1 MIPGTERVS
10 CTPVTHL
17 PDHMLFVMLAVLF
30 PIRAATFG
38 YRKLDQAAEDDV
50 PRVRL
55 WLYRQILAIQWSLAA
70 LVILLWIVFRRPWGD
85 VGLVLVPSWGLLG
98 VTVGLLIGA
107 TFIALRS
114 RGAGE
119 EAHAGV
125 RRRVQHIERML
136 PHDAREL
143 RWFSAV
149 AITAGVC
156 EELLYRGYLIWYL
169 GHWLPL
175 TLAVAASAILF
186 GVGHFYQGPR
196 GMILT
201 ACVGA
206 FLAAVYLV
214 SGSLFAPMAFH
225 ALMDLYSGHV
235 TYRAFQRAAA

>member
-1 MIPGTERVS
+1 M
-10 CTPVTHL
+10 THP

-38 YRKLDQAAEDDV
+38 YRRLDQAAADDV

-55 WLYRQILAIQWSLAA
+55 WLYRQIIAIQWSLAA
-70 LVILLWIVFRRPWGD
+70 LVILFWVVFRRPWSAI
-85 VGLVLVPSWGLLG
+85 GLQPAVSWGLIG
-98 VTVGLLIGA
+98 VTAGLLIVVLI
-107 TFIALRS
+107 IAHQERS
-114 RGAGE
+114 AGE
-119 EAHAGV
+119 EAYAGV
-125 RRRVQHIERML
+125 RRRVSHIERML

-169 GHWLPL
+169 HHWMSLA
-175 TLAVAASAILF
+175 LAVAAAAIIF

-196 GMILT
+196 GMFLT

-214 SGSLFAPMAFH
+214 SGSLVAAMVIH
-225 ALMDLYSGHV
+225 ALMDLHSGRV
-235 TYRAFQRAAA
+235 TYRAFRHAAA

>member
-1 MIPGTERVS
+1 M
-10 CTPVTHL
+10 THL

-38 YRKLDQAAEDDV
+38 YRKLERAAEDDV
-50 PRVRL
+50 PRVRQ
-55 WLYRQILAIQWSLAA
+55 WLYRQIIAIQWSLAA
-70 LVILLWIVFRRPWGD
+70 LVVLLWIVFRRPWSA
-85 VGLVLVPSWGLLG
+85 VGLQPVVNGGLIG
-98 VTVGLLIGA
+98 VVAGLLIVVLFA
-107 TFIALRS
+107 ALQQ

-119 EAHAGV
+119 EAHARV
-125 RRRVQHIERML
+125 RQRVRHIERML

-143 RWFSAV
+143 RWFSGV

-169 GHWLPL
+169 QHWIPL
-175 TLAVAASAILF
+175 TFAVALAAIIF

-206 FLAAVYLV
+206 FLAGVYLV
-214 SGSLFAPMAFH
+214 SGSLYAAMVIH

-235 TYRAFQRAAA
+235 TCRAFRHAAA